1 MKKILSLIVF
11 VFALVWTWSLI
22 HSATSVGFETHSGIQ
37 QRLNEMIE
45 ASLKKARPEAQNLEI
60 FKLWT
65 ETLSNNKVRAVFAY
79 KFSDKSESGEMVEQT
94 VAGEAILYREPS
106 DVENEDLWILQSVK
120 TTNDSLIFAEG
131 SLVTPDMDAEAE
143 AAAATAESEAKPDAG
158 TGETNAPAT
167 GTTEGTST
175 EAAPAQN

>member
-1 MKKILSLIVF
+1 MKKILSLIFF
-11 VFALVWTWSLI
+11 VFTLVWTWNLI

-37 QRLNEMIE
+37 QRLTEMIE

-65 ETLSNNKVRAVFAY
+65 ETLNNNKVRAVFAY
-79 KFSDKSESGEMVEQT
+79 KFSDKSEGGEVVEQT
-94 VAGEAILYREPS
+94 VAGEAVLYREPS
-106 DVENEDLWILQSVK
+106 EVENEDLWILQSVK

-131 SLVTPDMDAEAE
+131 SLVTPDMNIEVGGEATPP
-143 AAAATAESEAKPDAG
+143 AST
-158 TGETNAPAT
+158 ETQDPAP
-167 GTTEGTST
+167 